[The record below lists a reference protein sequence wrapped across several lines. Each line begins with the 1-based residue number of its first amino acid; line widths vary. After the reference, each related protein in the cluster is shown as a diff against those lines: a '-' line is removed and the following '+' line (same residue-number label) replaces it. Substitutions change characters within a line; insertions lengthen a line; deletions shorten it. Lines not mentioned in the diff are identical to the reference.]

1 MINIADDIA
10 FLRKVQV
17 PNGVES
23 IWLKNKND
31 MEKLTVSATLIQEIL
46 NKKPPIVLSN
56 TFI

>member
-10 FLRKVQV
+10 FLQKVQV

-46 NKKPPIVLSN
+46 NKKPIVLSN